1 MILDSFF
8 HSHPLAVKY
17 KRFWILC
24 FWVLLLDQLSKSW
37 VVERAVELRRN
48 PIVFF
53 DPTDGAKALL
63 EITYVTNPG
72 AAWSMFSDYPEAL
85 TLLACFALVALYVF
99 RKYLELDKIPQQ
111 YIFGCIAGGTVG
123 NLGDRIF
130 REPAEVV
137 DFIDVYLPLIN
148 YDYPVFNVA
157 DSAIFLG
164 AISCIFL
171 AIKDAN
177 APKIKESVG

>member
-1 MILDSFF
+1 MCIS
-8 HSHPLAVKY
+8 
-17 KRFWILC
+17 
-24 FWVLLLDQLSKSW
+24 VLLLDQLSKSW
-37 VVERAVELRRN
+37 VVERAVELRRD

-53 DPTDGAKALL
+53 DILDGPKALL

-85 TLLACFALVALYVF
+85 TGLACIALVAMFLF
-99 RKYLELDKIPQQ
+99 RRYLELEKLPQQ
-111 YIFGCIAGGTVG
+111 FIFGAIAGGTTG
-123 NLGDRIF
+123 NLVDRIF

-137 DFIDVYLPLIN
+137 DFVDVYLPVIN

-164 AISCIFL
+164 AISCIVL
-171 AIKDAN
+171 AIKDASHSK
-177 APKIKESVG
+177 AKESVA

>member
-1 MILDSFF
+1 
-8 HSHPLAVKY
+8 
-17 KRFWILC
+17 
-24 FWVLLLDQLSKSW
+24 LDQLSKSW
-37 VVERAVELRRN
+37 VVERAVQLRRD
-48 PIVFF
+48 PIRFF
-53 DPTDGAKALL
+53 DILEGPKALL

-85 TLLACFALVALYVF
+85 TALACIALVAMFLF
-99 RKYLELDKIPQQ
+99 RRYLELEKLPQQ
-111 YIFGCIAGGTVG
+111 FIFVAIAGGTSG
-123 NLGDRIF
+123 NLVDRIF

-137 DFIDVYLPLIN
+137 DFVDVYLPVIN

-171 AIKDAN
+171 AIKDALHS
-177 APKIKESVG
+177 KVKESVA